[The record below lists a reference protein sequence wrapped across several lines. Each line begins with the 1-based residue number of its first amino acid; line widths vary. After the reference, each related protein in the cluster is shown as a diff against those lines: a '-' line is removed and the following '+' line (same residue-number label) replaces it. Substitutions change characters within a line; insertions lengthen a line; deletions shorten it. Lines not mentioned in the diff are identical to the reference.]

1 MKEQIGSESILY
13 NQIKEAGCT
22 LFRSQGFEN
31 TSVTDI
37 VQKLQI
43 REQDFF
49 LYFKSVD
56 ELLEVVW
63 SES

>member
-1 MKEQIGSESILY
+1 MKVQIENESVMY

-22 LFRSQGFEN
+22 LFKSQGFDE
-31 TSVTDI
+31 TSVADV

-49 LYFKSVD
+49 LYFKSMG

>member
-1 MKEQIGSESILY
+1 MKVQIGDDSNLY

-22 LFRSQGFEN
+22 LFQSQGFDN
-31 TSVTDI
+31 TTVSDI

-49 LYFKSVD
+49 FYFKSVD

>member
-1 MKEQIGSESILY
+1 MKAEIENESVIY

-22 LFRSQGFEN
+22 LFKSQGFDE
-31 TSVTDI
+31 TSVTDV

-43 REQDFF
+43 SKEDFF
-49 LYFKSVD
+49 TYFKSMD
-56 ELLEVVW
+56 ELLEAVW

>member
-49 LYFKSVD
+49 FYFKSVD